1 MKFSL
6 SCLITLLLICN
17 TGHTQSQI
25 EGTYDAQ
32 KRVYTPSNDIYR
44 VYDFRDGLAKFRTND
59 KYGVIDTTGK
69 VIVPMIYDEIE
80 SFLDGVA
87 RVEIFGDYP
96 THYGFIDMTGKEVKS
111 EIVKQMSC

>member
-6 SCLITLLLICN
+6 SCLLLLLLFCN
-17 TGHTQSQI
+17 TAHSQSQI
-25 EGTYDAQ
+25 EGTYDSK
-32 KRVYTPSNDIYR
+32 KRVFSPSNNVYR

-69 VIVPMIYDEIE
+69 VIVPMKYEEIE
-80 SFLDGVA
+80 PFLDGVA

-96 THYGFIDMTGKEVKS
+96 THYGYIDKQGIEV
-111 EIVKQMSC
+111 